1 MPNVA
6 KESDEEKESLI
17 SQNAALKAEIAQLR
31 QQIDAYAMLAS
42 ELKQER
48 EKGLD
53 AARKRR
59 EAAKEKPKTE
69 RAPSAKQ
76 QIDELKKEIEEIKNM
91 LNK

>member
-1 MPNVA
+1 M
-6 KESDEEKESLI
+6 I

-48 EKGLD
+48 EKRLD